1 MQEKSR
7 DYPKISVV
15 IPVKNGESH
24 IQELLDSLMQVDYK
38 KDKLEIIVVDGNS
51 TDKTREIVSKYPV
64 KLLTEEHPGLNGAR
78 NTGLRHSSGEIIA
91 FTDFDCV
98 IPKNWA
104 NKIVENLQNAN
115 VGCVGGNVLGYYK
128 DFLSRYADESFMP
141 AMRIFKRREE
151 LDSVKPPLGYPAGC
165 NMAFKR
171 KVIEKAGTFDEDI
184 RYGFDEDEFVERICK
199 VGYKMALDPEVL
211 VMHKHRATMQGLLK
225 QNFAYGRGL
234 GNVLKKIGLKS
245 IFSKWA
251 VLCLLGFMFWSA
263 LILTLIV
270 YTLLAFSSVS
280 LAVLIFMLLLPPAG
294 LMIFYAYQTMKRHRK
309 YYTILVYPF
318 IDIARMLAF
327 MLGMM
332 HQLLK
337 S

>member
-7 DYPKISVV
+7 GYPRISVV

-24 IQELLDSLMQVDYK
+24 IQELLDSLMQVDYE

-51 TDKTREIVSKYPV
+51 TDKTREIASKYPV
-64 KLLTEEHPGLNGAR
+64 KLFTEEQPGLNGAR
-78 NTGLRHSSGEIIA
+78 NTGLRHSNGEIIA

-98 IPKNWA
+98 IPKNWVK
-104 NKIVENLQNAN
+104 KIVENFQNAN
-115 VGCVGGNVLGYYK
+115 VGCVGGNVLGYYE

-141 AMRIFKRREE
+141 AMRIFKKREE
-151 LDSVKPPLGYPAGC
+151 LDFVKPPLGYPAGC

-171 KVIEKAGTFDEDI
+171 EAIEKAGTFNEGMK
-184 RYGFDEDEFVERICK
+184 YGFDEDELVERICRA
-199 VGYKMALDPEVL
+199 GYKMALDPEVL
-211 VMHKHRATMQGLLK
+211 VMHKHRATMQSLLK
-225 QNFAYGRGL
+225 QNFSYGRGL

-245 IFSKWA
+245 TFSKWA
-251 VLCLLGFMFWSA
+251 VLCLAGFMFWSA
-263 LILTLIV
+263 LMLTLIV
-270 YTLLAFSSVS
+270 YTLLAFSLVS

-294 LMIFYAYQTMKRHRK
+294 LMIFYAYQTMKRHGK

-318 IDIARMLAF
+318 IDIARMTAF
-327 MLGMM
+327 MFGTIY
-332 HQLLK
+332 QLLR